1 MFIDELFLLTTID
14 KSIKYRGVGTLLY
27 QHAEQI
33 YKAIDF
39 MLRKY
44 KSAGFII
51 KMIHANLQFEI
62 LLEETKYELD
72 VTLNIAVIEE
82 RTYDIEQNNKN
93 A

>member
-14 KSIKYRGVGTLLY
+14 KSIKYRGVGTLPY
-27 QHAEQI
+27 QHAEHL

-51 KMIHANLQFEI
+51 KTIHADRQFEK
-62 LLEETKYELD
+62 LLEEVK
-72 VTLNIAVIEE
+72 
-82 RTYDIEQNNKN
+82 
-93 A
+93 